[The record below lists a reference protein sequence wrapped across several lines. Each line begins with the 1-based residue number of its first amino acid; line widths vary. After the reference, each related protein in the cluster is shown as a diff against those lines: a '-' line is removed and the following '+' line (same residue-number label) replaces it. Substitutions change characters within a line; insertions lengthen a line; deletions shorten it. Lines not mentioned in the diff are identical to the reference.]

1 MELSKTEIIG
11 FANGINTAQ
20 GMPDKYDEYFTYSL
34 SRNKRGI
41 KDQVES
47 IQETQK
53 TILKE
58 YHSELKVLSEKYC
71 DKKDNKPISENGQ
84 YVFTNNIVAFLDARK
99 ELDAKHKEALD
110 KNKAFMAEKE
120 KETVNI
126 FIHKHPFPPLHGD
139 IADLLFP
146 MREEPKETK

>member
-1 MELSKTEIIG
+1 MEMSKLEIVG

-20 GMPDKYDEYFTYSL
+20 SMPDKYDEHFTYSL

-41 KDQVES
+41 KDQFEC

-58 YHSELKVLSEKYC
+58 YHEELKALSEKYC
-71 DKKDNKPISENGQ
+71 DRNDGKPVSENGQ
-84 YVFTNNIVAFLDARK
+84 YVFTENLVAFSDAK
-99 ELDAKHKEALD
+99 NVLDAKHKDTLD
-110 KNKAFMAEKE
+110 KYKAIMAE
-120 KETVNI
+120 KETVNV

-146 MREEPKETK
+146 MREEPKEGK

>member
-1 MELSKTEIIG
+1 MEMSKLEIVG

-20 GMPDKYDEYFTYSL
+20 NMPDKYDEHFTYSL

-53 TILKE
+53 VTLKD
-58 YHSELKVLSEKYC
+58 YHAELKVLSEKYC
-71 DKKDNKPISENGQ
+71 DKKDGKSVSENGQ
-84 YVFTNNIVAFLDARK
+84 YVFTENLVTFSDARK
-99 ELDAKHKEALD
+99 ELDEKYKEVLD

-120 KETVNI
+120 KVNV
-126 FIHKHPFPPLHGD
+126 FMHRHPFPPLHGD

-146 MREEPKETK
+146 MREEPKEEK

>member
-1 MELSKTEIIG
+1 MEMSKLEIVG

-20 GMPDKYDEYFTYSL
+20 SMPDKYDEHFTYSL

-53 TILKE
+53 TILKD
-58 YHSELKVLSEKYC
+58 YHEELKALSETYC
-71 DKKDNKPISENGQ
+71 DRKDGKPVSENGQ
-84 YVFTNNIVAFLDARK
+84 YVFTENLVEFSDRKNKLDI
-99 ELDAKHKEALD
+99 KHKEILD
-110 KNKAFMAEKE
+110 KNKAFMSE
-120 KETVNI
+120 KETVNV
-126 FIHKHPFPPLHGD
+126 FIHRHPFPPLHGD

-146 MREEPKETK
+146 MREEPKEAK